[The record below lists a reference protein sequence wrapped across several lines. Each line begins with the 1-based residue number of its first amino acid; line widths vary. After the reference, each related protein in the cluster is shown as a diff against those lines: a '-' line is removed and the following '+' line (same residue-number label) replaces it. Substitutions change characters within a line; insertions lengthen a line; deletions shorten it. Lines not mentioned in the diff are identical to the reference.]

1 MSNEFGGRGRGT
13 KRKVEQNSST
23 SSKKPRGELQTPALP
38 GDAWVLMPN
47 NLIRLYCIFR
57 IFATQLLCI
66 LSYAC
71 LFESFYNTLFC
82 NFWSDRLTSPEDGHF
97 VTRLQLY
104 SESSNISIQHNLILF
119 EKNFTSGKKVPPTC
133 LLESSENIFSIL
145 TLRNWYNMDR
155 EIGKFWQ
162 KSSLS
167 IFVLFLT
174 YLFHQN
180 WINFWSIS

>member
-47 NLIRLYCIFR
+47 NLIRLYGIFR

-119 EKNFTSGKKVPPTC
+119 EKIFLPICIFTYKNEKNNPNYKFIC
-133 LLESSENIFSIL
+133 IY
-145 TLRNWYNMDR
+145 TLIR
-155 EIGKFWQ
+155 EFRVYIPY
-162 KSSLS
+162 
-167 IFVLFLT
+167 FL
-174 YLFHQN
+174 
-180 WINFWSIS
+180 I